1 MRGRPLRAPVA
12 ESAYA
17 VDLKSASFVGSNPT
31 GGTMSKLD
39 NHLGHRLT
47 VKYLSGKVVLI
58 CKDDNQVIRR
68 ETSRNL
74 LPADTTLRMRDT
86 TKR

>member
-1 MRGRPLRAPVA
+1 
-12 ESAYA
+12 
-17 VDLKSASFVGSNPT
+17 
-31 GGTMSKLD
+31 MSKLD

-86 TKR
+86 TKG